1 MTSYE
6 ATDARV
12 TDVHISVPSHVYP
25 LRAGVIGG
33 ALGGAVM
40 ALIAMIYGAL
50 WLGSPWLPINV
61 VAATV
66 LRDLQAASPAEL
78 AQFNAN
84 ALIVGGI
91 LHALLSIGLGTL
103 FALLLPTMPGSPII
117 WALTVGP
124 LLWIIATVITLPL
137 VNPLGARVIDWP
149 SFIVAHLAYGLVM
162 GLYVAHTPKVR
173 A

>member
-6 ATDARV
+6 AADSRITDA
-12 TDVHISVPSHVYP
+12 HISVPSHVYP

-33 ALGGAVM
+33 ALGGAAM
-40 ALIAMIYGAL
+40 ALVAMLYGAW

-66 LRDLQAASPAEL
+66 LRDLQAASPTDL
-78 AQFNAN
+78 MQFNAN
-84 ALIVGGI
+84 ALIVGAI
-91 LHALLSIGLGTL
+91 MHAILSIGLGTL

-124 LLWIIATVITLPL
+124 LLWIIATVITLPR
-137 VNPLGARVIDWP
+137 VTPLGASVIEWP